1 MLKPRIPCALCLA
14 IGLPWLL
21 SGQHADKP
29 SDLEARAPVAVER
42 RIQTTDGQTLQ
53 GRVLGEGLTDLQIE
67 GGDKRVHLFRKEAGG
82 LYRPVT
88 SQTDWPTYDG
98 VLGGNRYVTMTQIGK
113 ENISRLGPKWIFSLP
128 NVSHL
133 ETTPVVVDGIMYV
146 TSVNECFALDAG
158 TGRQI
163 WHYQRAKTR
172 GVVGAVVLGFNRGV
186 ALRGDRIF
194 MVTDHA
200 HIIALNRFNGELVWE
215 TEMADWRQ
223 NYDANSA
230 PLVVGNLIISGIAGG
245 DEGVRGFVAA
255 YDAATGK
262 EVWRF
267 WTVPKP
273 GEKGSETWKGNTLEH
288 AGGTTWMTGVYDPGL
303 DLIYWATGNPGS
315 DFYGVD
321 RAGDNLYTD
330 SVVALEPKTGK
341 LRWYYQFT
349 PHDTHDWDA
358 EEPPLLVDTEW
369 RGQPRKLLMEAN
381 RNGFFYVI
389 DRSNGQLLL
398 ARQFLKKL
406 NWAERIG
413 EDGKPVLKAL
423 PVDADGDNYVCPGFQ
438 GATNWFSTSFNPV
451 TGLYYFQALERC
463 NLFSVRQKDWVAGQ
477 KYLGGDVHPVPG
489 EVYEKSLRALNIQT
503 GETVWEI
510 PQAPALAPAAA
521 GVIST
526 ASGLVF
532 FGENS
537 GAFVAADASNGRILW
552 QFMTNAL
559 ISASPMSYT
568 FDNKEFVA
576 IAAGREVMAFALP
589 D

>member
-1 MLKPRIPCALCLA
+1 MFELRIPYAVCLA
-14 IGLPWLL
+14 AGLPWLL
-21 SGQHADKP
+21 SSQPAGKP
-29 SDLEARAPVAVER
+29 SDLEPHTPLVIER
-42 RIQTTDGQTLQ
+42 RVQTTDGQILE
-53 GRVLGEGLTDLQIE
+53 GRVLGEGLTDLQIQTQ
-67 GGDKRVHLFRKEAGG
+67 DKLVHLLRKEAGG
-82 LYRPVT
+82 RYRPVT
-88 SQTDWPTYDG
+88 SQIDWPTYDG
-98 VLGGNRYVTMTQIGK
+98 AMGGNRYVTMTQIGK
-113 ENISRLGPKWIFSLP
+113 ENVSRLGPKWTFSPP
-128 NVSHL
+128 NVGHL
-133 ETTPVVVDGIMYV
+133 ETTPVVVDGMMYV

-186 ALRGDRIF
+186 AWRGDRIF

-200 HIIALNRFNGELVWE
+200 HIIALNRFNGELLWE

-223 NYDANSA
+223 NYNANSA
-230 PLVVGNLIISGIAGG
+230 PLVVGSLVISGIAGG

-255 YDAATGK
+255 YDTATGK
-262 EVWRF
+262 EAWRF
-267 WTVPKP
+267 WTVPKS
-273 GEKGSETWKGNTLEH
+273 GEPGSETWKGNTLEH
-288 AGGTTWMTGVYDPGL
+288 SGGTTWMTGSYDPDL
-303 DLIYWATGNPGS
+303 NLIYWAAGNPGS
-315 DFYGVD
+315 DFYGGD
-321 RAGDNLYTD
+321 RQGDNLYTD
-330 SVVALEPKTGK
+330 SVVALEPTSGK

-349 PHDTHDWDA
+349 PHDIHDWDA
-358 EEPPLLVDTEW
+358 EEPPLLIDTEW
-369 RGQPRKLLMEAN
+369 HGQPRKLLVEAN

-389 DRSNGQLLL
+389 DRSNGKLLL
-398 ARQFLKKL
+398 ARRFLKKL

-413 EDGKPVLKAL
+413 EDGKPVLKTL

-438 GATNWFSTSFNPV
+438 GATNWFSTSFNPI

-463 NLFSVRQKDWVAGQ
+463 NLFSIRQKDWAVGQ

-489 EVYEKSLRALNIQT
+489 EVFEKSLRAINIQS

-510 PQAPALAPAAA
+510 PQAPANAPAAA

-537 GAFVAADASNGRILW
+537 GSFVAADAANGRILW
-552 QFMTNAL
+552 QFPTNSL
-559 ISASPMSYT
+559 ISASPMSYM
-568 FDNKEFVA
+568 FDNKEFIA
-576 IAAGREVMAFALP
+576 IAAGRDVMAFALP